1 MKRIKGFRDF
11 VVNEDSTAR
20 EVSVKLLLAMGKV
33 REVPYEFFLET
44 VYESY
49 QISLDSRGWTIRS
62 GAFVRPIWF
71 DLRIEE
77 EEEVWLFTLKENE
90 TVLVDEQGR
99 FVANAQESFS
109 SPATPMTVECDAAL
123 PPTEVAQFFE
133 TSGIEIKGE
142 LRKALDRMGR
152 TRSLFR
158 R

>member
-49 QISLDSRGWTIRS
+49 QVSLDSRSWFIRA

-71 DLRIEE
+71 DLHT

-90 TVLVDEQGR
+90 TVLVDDQGR

-109 SPATPMTVECDAAL
+109 SPATPVTVECDAAL
-123 PPTEVAQFFE
+123 PPTEAARFFE
-133 TSGIEIKGE
+133 TNGVEIKGE
-142 LRKALDRMGR
+142 LRKALDRIGR
-152 TRSLFR
+152 TQSLFR